1 MKEGCPHRLL
11 KLMHQCWAEASTR
24 PILGKKKCTRVD
36 NVRIRNDINECT
48 KGLYRCCHTVGA
60 VYEKLC
66 VLISYI
72 PSILVGSPSFLL
84 PHHFWTTPSRFPSIG
99 VRTAATVHAVCQNVL
114 ETLQPSWHPTSWC
127 SSRSRLPKSTRST
140 RWSDQRAMR
149 SDQSDHNVR
158 ETRWCWSM
166 KNGTSRTWR
175 KFGAKRFA
183 AVVMV
188 FDGFNR
194 IFFLG
199 RNWMC
204 RCIDRQPAKFKCEN
218 VPRVAHPRQQLESW
232 GSSLCG
238 VNSSLHLLRGSTQPK
253 TGSKSQSSR
262 HGRRAQRFQYTWLSK
277 SL

>member
-1 MKEGCPHRLL
+1 MLSYCRCSIWKTVCIDILHTIHTCRISQFPTTSPLL
-11 KLMHQCWAEASTR
+11 
-24 PILGKKKCTRVD
+24 
-36 NVRIRNDINECT
+36 
-48 KGLYRCCHTVGA
+48 
-60 VYEKLC
+60 
-66 VLISYI
+66 
-72 PSILVGSPSFLL
+72 
-84 PHHFWTTPSRFPSIG
+84 FPSIG

-127 SSRSRLPKSTRST
+127 SWRSRLPKSTRST

-158 ETRWCWSM
+158 EARWCWPM

-175 KFGAKRFA
+175 KLEQRDLRQLWWFL
-183 AVVMV
+183 MV
-188 FDGFNR
+188 SIGF
-194 IFFLG
+194 FWG

-238 VNSSLHLLRGSTQPK
+238 IKSSLHLLRGSTQPK

-262 HGRRAQRFQYTWLSK
+262 HGRRAQRFCFTLQFFVD
-277 SL
+277 